1 MLISELSRRSGLPID
16 TLRFYEKKGLI
27 DSEMVDRQT
36 NNYRIYDDRSLERLV
51 LIQQAK
57 RLGFTLAE
65 IQEWIASFES
75 NELTDL
81 EKQVILNRK
90 LQEIDERLADLQ
102 QMRAYLAEKIARL
115 VP

>member
-1 MLISELSRRSGLPID
+1 MLISELSRKSGLPID

-27 DSEMVDRQT
+27 GSETIERQA
-36 NNYRIYDDRSLERLV
+36 NNYRSYSDRSLERLV

-75 NELTDL
+75 DRLTST
-81 EKQVILNRK
+81 EKKVILDRK
-90 LQEIDERLADLQ
+90 LQEIDDRLADLQ
-102 QMRAYLAEKIARL
+102 QMRSILVTKYDRL
-115 VP
+115 ID

>member
-1 MLISELSRRSGLPID
+1 MLINELSKKSGLPVD

-27 DSEMVDRQT
+27 EAEMVNRQA
-36 NNYRIYDDRSLERLV
+36 NNYRTYSERSLERLV

-65 IQEWIASFES
+65 IREWIEGFES
-75 NELTDL
+75 DRLTSK

-90 LQEIDERLADLQ
+90 LQEVDNRIADLKEI
-102 QMRAYLAEKIARL
+102 RTYLAEKITRL
-115 VP
+115 S

>member
-36 NNYRIYDDRSLERLV
+36 NNYRIYDERSLERLV

-75 NELTDL
+75 ERLTNN
-81 EKQVILNRK
+81 EKQLILNRK
-90 LQEIDERLADLQ
+90 LKEVDERLADLQ
-102 QMRAYLAEKIARL
+102 QMRAYLAEKIDRL
-115 VP
+115 ID

>member
-1 MLISELSRRSGLPID
+1 MLISELSKRSGLPID

-36 NNYRIYDDRSLERLV
+36 NNYRIYADRSLERLV

-75 NELTDL
+75 NELTNT

-90 LQEIDERLADLQ
+90 LQEIDDRLTDLQ
-102 QMRAYLAEKIARL
+102 QMRAYLVTKIDRL
-115 VP
+115 ID

>member
-1 MLISELSRRSGLPID
+1 MLISELSKRSGLPID

-36 NNYRIYDDRSLERLV
+36 NNYRIYNEQSLERLV

-75 NELTDL
+75 DRLTND

-90 LQEIDERLADLQ
+90 LQEVDDRLADLQ
-102 QMRAYLAEKIARL
+102 QMRAYLAEKIDRL
-115 VP
+115 ID